1 MAANELVRSSLIVL
15 CSLISEFRNITG
27 IKKTTVDT
35 DVFGIQTPHRKECA
49 CLKQNNFGAHTWS
62 RAGVTML

>member
-1 MAANELVRSSLIVL
+1 L